1 MVHLIAMIVG
11 GGAVVYATAVND
23 VRTFVLAFALILWE
37 VYLNGLDDRKQE
49 AD

>member
-1 MVHLIAMIVG
+1 MVCLTIGCV
-11 GGAVVYATAVND
+11 AVVYATAAND

-37 VYLNGLDDRKQE
+37 VYLNELDDRKQE